1 MESDRL
7 SRGKTR
13 ECWIQR
19 LEEIRKR
26 YQKYR
31 AILEDHLKEQG
42 IILKPAYTDGLDETG
57 RPRGLRIIGKR
68 GIEKMLPLRKDEYAL
83 YLFDV
88 GDGVLAFPDNGI
100 GLRYIHAPSDRNFC
114 APAGGM
120 AGLLLRRIGRKS
132 ALHSGCERWK
142 AYITESQKAC
152 GPLGGFRRRFFRTE
166 EPEGKEKQNHPAG
179 AVEAI
184 DILSLLHKSAEEYF
198 SEKEIQDAVTAFC
211 SSGIVN
217 VEDATY
223 YDPAAKM
230 FFHVLHGRELLS
242 WL

>member
-7 SRGKTR
+7 YRGKTR

-57 RPRGLRIIGKR
+57 RPWGLRIIGKR

-100 GLRYIHAPSDRNFC
+100 G
-114 APAGGM
+114 
-120 AGLLLRRIGRKS
+120 RKS

-142 AYITESQKAC
+142 ALYYGIPESLRTPGRIPPALL
-152 GPLGGFRRRFFRTE
+152 PYRR
-166 EPEGKEKQNHPAG
+166 
-179 AVEAI
+179 V
-184 DILSLLHKSAEEYF
+184 
-198 SEKEIQDAVTAFC
+198 
-211 SSGIVN
+211 
-217 VEDATY
+217 
-223 YDPAAKM
+223 
-230 FFHVLHGRELLS
+230 
-242 WL
+242 